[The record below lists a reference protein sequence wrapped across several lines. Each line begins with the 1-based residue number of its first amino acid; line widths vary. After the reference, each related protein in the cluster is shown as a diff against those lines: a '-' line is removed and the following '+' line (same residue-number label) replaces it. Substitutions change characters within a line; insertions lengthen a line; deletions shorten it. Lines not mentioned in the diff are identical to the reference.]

1 VAKSKTS
8 SSPAAEALP
17 AQTKSVHTLLVL
29 ERLMGLASLNG
40 QVPQQLRA
48 VLRYASEL
56 ARDAR
61 NGGGSYST
69 SVASLPL
76 VRFPN
81 DLSRTPRWICTVAY
95 RTHGGLLQVEHALEE
110 LSLLHGIIEDGPGFY
125 TIDRIEVRTAA
136 SSTMTI
142 EQSLAV

>member
-1 VAKSKTS
+1 VAKSKT

-17 AQTKSVHTLLVL
+17 AQTKGFHALLVL

-40 QVPQQLRA
+40 QVPPQLKA

-61 NGGGSYST
+61 NGPT

-76 VRFPN
+76 VRFP
-81 DLSRTPRWICTVAY
+81 DELSSSPRWICTVAY
-95 RTHGGLLQVEHALEE
+95 RTHAGMLQVEHAFEE
-110 LSLLHGIIEDGPGFY
+110 LILLHEIIEDGPGFY
-125 TIDRIEVRTAA
+125 TIDRIEIRTAA
-136 SSTMTI
+136 PSTMTI